1 MASFSLDYSSS
12 EEDQGNTAFPFQ
24 YWRSPQPPNPS
35 PFNSDSSDFESQGSP
50 GTSRP
55 ETPGTPLS
63 PASSLGGAFSYI
75 DLSSQTSDGATAKP
89 KPLRGRKYTK
99 KKSGTW
105 KKGHQKPPRDSP
117 LSDSPAFKMHKVE
130 RPKSPLFSEMRF
142 SLPVTSYSIKAM
154 TKYKY
159 AGFTASNWQCDM
171 QLGDLVT
178 CI

>member
-1 MASFSLDYSSS
+1 MASFSLNYSSS

-75 DLSSQTSDGATAKP
+75 DLPLKLPTVQLRNPNLYVGESIPRRSRVLGKRDIRNRLAIFLSLTAPRSKCIR
-89 KPLRGRKYTK
+89 LNVRKV
-99 KKSGTW
+99 
-105 KKGHQKPPRDSP
+105 PCFPRC
-117 LSDSPAFKMHKVE
+117 A
-130 RPKSPLFSEMRF
+130 
-142 SLPVTSYSIKAM
+142 SLY
-154 TKYKY
+154 
-159 AGFTASNWQCDM
+159 
-171 QLGDLVT
+171 L
-178 CI
+178 